1 MFYNKFL
8 ILAFQYLPKKAGTP
22 RKSEIV
28 FVAPTGEE
36 ISTRKQLDQYLK
48 SHPGSPSISEY
59 DWSTGETPRRSARI
73 SEKAKATPPSTEK
86 EKPKK
91 RARKSVDSKKDK
103 ESTNDGNEDKKDD
116 EMLDAGAN
124 ERKDDGGGKP
134 SDTIEVTQG
143 EEEGKAHD
151 EDRNEAEPKL
161 KVNCQEGNSAIDVGT
176 EKTQDEGSTADTV
189 VANQPSEKAVGVEE
203 TPTTDEKV
211 EQKPESKAVQKPES
225 EAGKYASAD
234 AAEQNK
240 VGKDSVLVNNGA
252 EGQRTDV
259 VVPSEGE
266 MKVGQENDGK
276 HKVQIERE
284 NNMKGVVMENGK
296 VGQTGYLLCHTNKGK
311 GDK

>member
-1 MFYNKFL
+1 MFCNKFF

-36 ISTRKQLDQYLK
+36 IGTRKQLDHYLK
-48 SHPGSPSISEY
+48 SHPGGPSISEF

-91 RARKSVDSKKDK
+91 RARKSVNAKKDK
-103 ESTNDGNEDKKDD
+103 ESTDVGNEDKKDD
-116 EMLDAGAN
+116 EMPDAGAAN
-124 ERKDDGGGKP
+124 EKKEDEGGKP

-143 EEEGKAHD
+143 EEEGKVHD
-151 EDRNEAEPKL
+151 EDRNETEPKL
-161 KVNCQEGNSAIDVGT
+161 KVNGKEENSAADVGT

-189 VANQPSEKAVGVEE
+189 VANRPSEKAVGVVE

-211 EQKPESKAVQKPES
+211 EQKLESKAVQKPVCE
-225 EAGKYASAD
+225 
-234 AAEQNK
+234 
-240 VGKDSVLVNNGA
+240 A

-259 VVPSEGE
+259 VVPSEGD

-276 HKVQIERE
+276 HKVQVERE

-296 VGQTGYLLCHTNKGK
+296 VDQTGPRETPQCPSPAPAPIAC
-311 GDK
+311 